1 MSAPAAVYLD
11 YAATAPVDPRVAEA
25 MAECLRGPPGNPS
38 SIHASGLRAREMVER
53 ARGQVAALIG
63 APPAAILFTSGAT
76 ESDNLGVLGAARAA
90 RDRGR
95 HVVTSRTEHRAVLD
109 ACRRLEREGFE
120 VTWLRPGADGRVLA
134 GQVAAALRTDTVL
147 VALMHANNETGVIN
161 EIPEVGRLCRERGVL
176 LHVDA
181 AQSAGRVPV
190 DVEALG
196 ADLVAFTAHK
206 LGGPAGIGA
215 LYVRREPRPALD
227 PLLFGGGQEGGLR
240 PGTLATHQTVG
251 FGLACA
257 IAAAALPAEES
268 RVRTLR
274 ERLWSQLATL
284 ERVERNGAPEP
295 SVPGILNVFL
305 AGVEGESLLLELEG
319 IVEASSGSA
328 CSSARAEPSYVLRAL
343 GRSDAA
349 AQASLRLSLGRF
361 TTPREIDRAAAALVA
376 AVVRLRA
383 LAPDGALERVV

>member
-1 MSAPAAVYLD
+1 VSGPASVYLD
-11 YAATAPVDPRVAEA
+11 YAATAPVDPRVAEV
-25 MAECLRGPPGNPS
+25 MAECLRGPAGNPS
-38 SIHASGLRAREMVER
+38 SVHPGGRRARARVER
-53 ARGQVAALIG
+53 ARAQVAALVS
-63 APPAAILFTSGAT
+63 AAPAAIVFTSGAT

-120 VTWLRPGADGRVLA
+120 VTWLRPGVDGRVLA
-134 GQVAAALRTDTVL
+134 EQVAEALRPDTVL
-147 VALMHANNETGVIN
+147 VALMHANNETGVVN
-161 EIPEVGRLCRERGVL
+161 EIPEIGRLCRGRGVL

-181 AQSAGRVPV
+181 AQTAGRIPV
-190 DVEALG
+190 DVETLG

-240 PGTLATHQTVG
+240 PGTLATHQPVG
-251 FGLACA
+251 FGLACE
-257 IAAAALPAEES
+257 IAAAALPVEEP
-268 RVRTLR
+268 RVRALR
-274 ERLWSQLATL
+274 ERLWSRLAVL
-284 ERVERNGAPEP
+284 DRVERNGAAEP
-295 SVPGILNVFL
+295 SVPGILNVFF

-361 TTPREIDRAAAALVA
+361 TTAEEVDRAAAALVA
-376 AVVRLRA
+376 AVRRLRA
-383 LAPDGALERVV
+383 LAPEGAMERVA